1 MTGPLLG
8 RRRLLALVGAGVGL
22 GLAPAA
28 LAHRAKSIMTLVTWN
43 QAKGLL
49 EIDHALHAHDAEV
62 ALNKIEGVSIPDLTQ
77 VRDQAQLAIYCE
89 PRFTLTPPGAKPMPL
104 KLVGAELVRDYVHV
118 YQEGPLTAKPAR
130 LTVHNQLLRDV
141 FPTQVN
147 QVNFDMEGGDPDH
160 IRTVTFIGNDGD
172 KDVVF

>member
-1 MTGPLLG
+1 MD
-8 RRRLLALVGAGVGL
+8 RRRVLALAGAGLMGL
-22 GLAPAA
+22 GLAPAV

-62 ALNKIEGVSIPDLTQ
+62 ALNKIEGVPLPDLTQ
-77 VRDQAQLAIYCE
+77 IRDQAQLALYCE
-89 PRFTLTPPGAKPMPL
+89 SRFTLTPPGAPPLPL

-118 YQEGPLTAKPAR
+118 YQEVAMAAKPAR
-130 LTVHNQLLRDV
+130 LTVHNQMLRDV
-141 FPTQVN
+141 FDTQVN
-147 QVNFDMEGGDPDH
+147 QVNFDMAGGDPDQ
-160 IRTVTFIGNDGD
+160 IRTATFIGNDGD